1 MYLAYTLLRLRLRFN
16 TTFVGTTEL
25 HLYFVVIQLDLDFKG
40 RSFCQIV
47 PKKHFLYLNKVVQAI
62 KATVFGGQV

>member
-1 MYLAYTLLRLRLRFN
+1 MYLAYTLFN
-16 TTFVGTTEL
+16 TTFVGI
-25 HLYFVVIQLDLDFKG
+25 IQLDLDFKG

-47 PKKHFLYLNKVVQAI
+47 PKKHFLYLNKVQAI